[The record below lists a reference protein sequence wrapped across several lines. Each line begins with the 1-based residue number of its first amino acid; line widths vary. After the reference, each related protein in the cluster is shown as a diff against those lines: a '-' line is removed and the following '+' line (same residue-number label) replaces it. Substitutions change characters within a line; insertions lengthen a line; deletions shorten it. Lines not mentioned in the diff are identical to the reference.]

1 MNQNEWEHDDT
12 RIKTHPVL
20 ACSVNLPASP
30 FEKRGCPGRV
40 MDPLSHAQLP
50 LEVKPHRALTMAV
63 ERVGC
68 VLLSMQGFVLLPSPV
83 LGAVT
88 HLETRKG
95 EQSSPQAWLPAAQ
108 EIKLS

>member
-1 MNQNEWEHDDT
+1 
-12 RIKTHPVL
+12 
-20 ACSVNLPASP
+20 
-30 FEKRGCPGRV
+30 
-40 MDPLSHAQLP
+40 MDPVSCAQLP

-63 ERVGC
+63 GRVGC
-68 VLLSMQGFVLLPSPV
+68 VLLSMGFVLLPSPV

-95 EQSSPQAWLPAAQ
+95 KQSSPQAWLPAAQ